1 MSPSFVKVGSDP
13 VEWGADV
20 LGELSSDIEGAGP
33 DSSRMP
39 RRSVTT
45 GRVQRDTYRAVKSEL
60 RRLITSLVSD
70 GHARL
75 PSEED
80 LSAELE
86 VSRATIRSALLSLQ
100 KDGVIQRIHGRG
112 TFINRHAFG
121 IRANISQDRPFAD
134 LLAEL
139 GHQVTIRT
147 DSIRIERLTPRVR
160 ERTGGR
166 DSRACVIRRVF
177 EASGKPAVFAVDYVP
192 LGLLEYR
199 SIDELDGQK
208 SIFDFIR
215 RYTRRQVRYSV
226 AEIVPLLPPKEVVQ
240 SLRVSEDN
248 ALILLQHTHIDDSD
262 EPVAFTRAYVNDRFI
277 RFSVVRS
284 YTDS

>member
-1 MSPSFVKVGSDP
+1 M
-13 VEWGADV
+13 
-20 LGELSSDIEGAGP
+20 LGEPSSDTQGAEPGSP
-33 DSSRMP
+33 RMP

-60 RRLITSLVSD
+60 RMLIASFVAD
-70 GHARL
+70 GHERL

-100 KDGVIQRIHGRG
+100 KDGVIQRVHGRG
-112 TFINRHAFG
+112 TFINRHALG

-139 GHQVTIRT
+139 GHDVVVRT
-147 DSIRIERLTPRVR
+147 DGISIERLAPRVR
-160 ERTGGR
+160 ELTGGR
-166 DSRACVIRRVF
+166 DARACVIRRVF
-177 EASGKPAVFAVDYVP
+177 EASGKPAVFAVDFVP
-192 LGLLEYR
+192 LGLLER
-199 SIDELDGQK
+199 QNVDGLDGQK

-226 AEIVPLLPPKEVVQ
+226 AEIVPLLPPKEVVR
-240 SLRVSEDN
+240 SLGVSEGN
-248 ALILLQHTHIDDSD
+248 ALILLEHTHIDDSD
-262 EPVAFTRAYVNDRFI
+262 EPVAFTRAYVNDRFV
-277 RFSVVRS
+277 RFSVVRT